1 MSISKVNAEGDFLKR
16 DDKFKIIVSLFSLYF
31 IWGSTYL
38 AIKIALE
45 GYPPFMMAGLRFI
58 FTGCGLYFF
67 LRTKGAEPPKSSEW
81 AGASVVGALLL
92 FGGNGGVVYAE
103 QTVSSGLAALGV
115 AAVPLW
121 TVLFAGLWKRW
132 PGRLEWT
139 GILTGFIGVALLN
152 LEGDL
157 RASPAGAAAL
167 VIATVCWAL
176 GSAWS
181 RHLPMPRGLLSGAVQ
196 MISGGILMLAA
207 SLFCKERLE
216 SLPPPHSTAA
226 LVYLMI
232 FGSLVAF
239 SAYVFLLKK
248 VRPAL
253 ATSYAY
259 VNPVIAVLL
268 GVCFAGEKMT
278 GVAVSAMIIIIGGV
292 VLVGLGQK
300 NK

>member
-1 MSISKVNAEGDFLKR
+1 MENIVSLKQNG
-16 DDKFKIIVSLFSLYF
+16 KFKILIALFSLYF

-45 GYPPFMMAGLRFI
+45 GFPPFMMAGIRFI
-58 FTGCGLYFF
+58 LTGCGLYFF
-67 LRTKGAEPPKSSEW
+67 LRARGTPAPRRSEW
-81 AGASVVGALLL
+81 TGGSIVGGLLL
-92 FGGNGGVVYAE
+92 LGGNGGVVYAE

-121 TVLFAGLWKRW
+121 TVLFAGIWKRW
-132 PGRLEWT
+132 PGRLEWA
-139 GILTGFIGVALLN
+139 GIFTGFAGVVLLN
-152 LEGDL
+152 LDSEL
-157 RASPAGAAAL
+157 RTSPAGAVAL
-167 VIATVCWAL
+167 VIATVCWAF

-181 RHLPMPRGLLSGAVQ
+181 RHLPMPQGLLSGAVQ
-196 MISGGILMLAA
+196 MISGGIFLLTA
-207 SLFCKERLE
+207 SLLCSERIEALP
-216 SLPPPHSTAA
+216 SLRSTGA
-226 LVYLMI
+226 LIYLMV

-259 VNPVIAVLL
+259 MNPVIAVLL
-268 GVCFAGEKMT
+268 GAWLAGEKMT
-278 GVAVSAMIIIIGGV
+278 GIGIGAMAIIISGV
-292 VLVGLGQK
+292 VLVGLGQS